1 MPRPKIPMALA
12 SALKRG
18 LELNRLLG
26 DTGFVPS
33 LGLRRIFHV
42 KADRAAVGMCR
53 LATVRSA
60 SSL

>member
-1 MPRPKIPMALA
+1 MALA